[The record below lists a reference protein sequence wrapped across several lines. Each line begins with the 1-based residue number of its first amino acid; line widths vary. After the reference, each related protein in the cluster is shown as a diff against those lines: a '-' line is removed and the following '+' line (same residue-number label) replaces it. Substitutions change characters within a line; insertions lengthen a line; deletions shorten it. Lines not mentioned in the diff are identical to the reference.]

1 MAEKKLEIVGYT
13 WGPRSSS
20 KYGVVVIVDVRKS
33 PAGVLS
39 DANFNSY
46 DPSKNRVELEFDNN
60 GYVMYENV
68 SYSALEVVDSD
79 NKTVS
84 ELIKKDIDSNQNLR
98 SLYYGWGLFPEN
110 RPATSGT
117 NTVQLGND
125 SSSGTS
131 GNMTGNVGSNSALNN
146 GTNNNISSGNSSVS
160 TMSGDRKFIPILYSE
175 SEFETTDKPVFNIE
189 NVVRHTEISYRTVSN
204 AEWNE
209 PSVNGETGDSY
220 YSYMKFGEILE
231 YIRDNNFDKL
241 PIGQLMGKITDKLL
255 ETPYVGGT
263 LEIQPEK
270 PSCNLSGLDCV
281 TFFES
286 TLGIARAIKN
296 YSYTSGLNPDS
307 VFPKVISEIS
317 LTRYRDGN
325 PGDYTTRLHYT
336 SEWIID
342 NTKKGV
348 IQDLTK
354 SLGGVKFNLN
364 LNFMSTHPNSYPAL
378 KQNRSFVSTI
388 KSIEQ
393 SLNAISTHS
402 YIPKANIRNIE
413 NKLQTGDIIAIA
425 TTNSGLDY
433 SHTGMI
439 YKNQNGQSLFMHAS
453 SLKQKVVRDVAISFF
468 VDQMSSNLGIAV
480 LRPL

>member
-1 MAEKKLEIVGYT
+1 MADKKLEIFGYT

-20 KYGVVVIVDVRKS
+20 KYGVVVIVDIRKS
-33 PAGVLS
+33 PAGVRLEN
-39 DANFNSY
+39 D
-46 DPSKNRVELEFDNN
+46 VELEFDNN

-84 ELIKKDIDSNQNLR
+84 ELIKKDIDSNQKLR

-117 NTVQLGND
+117 NTVQLGNN

-131 GNMTGNVGSNSALNN
+131 GNTTGNAGSNSAL
-146 GTNNNISSGNSSVS
+146 SGNGSVS

-175 SEFETTDKPVFNIE
+175 SEFETTDEAVSNIE
-189 NVVRHTEISYRTVSN
+189 IVVRHAEMSYRTVSN

-263 LEIQPEK
+263 LEIQPET

-286 TLGIARAIKN
+286 TLDIARAIKN
-296 YSYTSGLNPDS
+296 YSYRSGLNPDS

-317 LTRYRDGN
+317 LTRYRDGK

-393 SLNAISTHS
+393 SLSAISTHS

-439 YKNQNGQSLFMHAS
+439 YKNQNGQSLFIHAS